1 MHTIVEASPGSASET
16 VVGTEE
22 HAAAVAPYPYDLQPA
37 QDAPAEP
44 VAEANVPEEERA
56 EVPQPRQWDSK
67 AMFMPVSEVVPAA
80 ATVAAEAS
88 RASRC
93 PRAIHTDPPRHCAPL
108 SWYLYWGFTARP
120 PLLPSDEQFPICTRN
135 SFAVPS
141 PLRALGWRDARARG
155 SARLSFDRSTVM
167 LGTLGAFYRWV
178 LRAESVFILLLS
190 NLTCSRADVLVWGG

>member
-93 PRAIHTDPPRHCAPL
+93 PRAIHTDPPQHCAPL
-108 SWYLYWGFTARP
+108 SWP

-135 SFAVPS
+135 SFAVPRGS
-141 PLRALGWRDARARG
+141 VCLGMHRNPCARARRG
-155 SARLSFDRSTVM
+155 LSFDRSTVM

-190 NLTCSRADVLVWGG
+190 NLTCSRADVVVWGG